1 MASVVVIA
9 HSSTSVVAI
18 TSTITKTLY
27 LTSVSEGILLD
38 ASTVVVTSSMDLD
51 LSSRPSSQSASTS
64 ASSAIKTTTTS
75 SGASG
80 RASSL
85 TLYRAMGGLLGA
97 AAVLAFLVG

>member
-38 ASTVVVTSSMDLD
+38 ASTVVVTSSMD